1 MSDFSVHVFAHQPH
15 HLPVKGQGFEDL
27 PINSLQNGEPR
38 HTARSPSPDFLFGFS
53 LFLPPL
59 MVSHRGSVSLTM
71 RAHPITEADADS
83 SFSRGRQ
90 QSLNELKGG
99 RWVTWDDEQKR
110 ILCVSSKSK
119 VTRSVVPNHCWL
131 VTPFS
136 HHKFLAIIDLFSFF
150 LEFVFNHVANTESSH
165 WWHFI
170 FPDHVQLG
178 ELVMWWQLSIK
189 THHLKIFIY
198 TLHCIWTCKWK
209 NAVVRIIIV
218 ENIFFSNFFNY
229 YKFQVTTFDSR
240 WPHMGL

>member
-83 SFSRGRQ
+83 SFSRG
-90 QSLNELKGG
+90 ETTEPKWAEGG